1 MSKLDWGGVLMDA
14 ISLTTTINTLASI
27 IADSVDDEDDIAL
40 LAAIFT
46 QLGDTL
52 ATILAYR
59 VIGDESK

>member
-1 MSKLDWGGVLMDA
+1 MDA
-14 ISLTTTINTLASI
+14 ISLTTTINTLASV

-40 LAAIFT
+40 LATIFT

-59 VIGDESK
+59 DINDEQK

>member
-1 MSKLDWGGVLMDA
+1 MSKLDWGGVLRDA